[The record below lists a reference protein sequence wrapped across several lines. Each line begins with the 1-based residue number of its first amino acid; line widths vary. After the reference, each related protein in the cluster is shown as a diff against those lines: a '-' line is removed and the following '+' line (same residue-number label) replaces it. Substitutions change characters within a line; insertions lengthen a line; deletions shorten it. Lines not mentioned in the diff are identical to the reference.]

1 MKTWLVAARAA
12 LVLLVVMA
20 SLLAI
25 TPVFAQS
32 ESRTTGYVFPG
43 QTIHIRKN
51 PVLRIGVNANF
62 PSGELIADWDTD
74 QPYEFR
80 VCPEAIVMA
89 LPSVKLTDT
98 VGEFYQPMATTA
110 VPWSIRLDKN
120 QTNPFLLPRRV
131 AEDALSQQWEEFS
144 YVGATCTRPPVRKD
158 LFLGD
163 NEKSWWLR
171 VVKGDTSK
179 FKLAGLIQ
187 LWGSSRD
194 YATQIG
200 IPIKVER
207 LPKGLVFCEENREV
221 IAHWMRYEPFDLP
234 SAVATPPAM
243 NNSTAPAI
251 NPNDAALAAGIAAN
265 GRNIDAV
272 NGDLQGFKT
281 QTTPVVNGIATRV
294 EQLEAE
300 LAALRANPA
309 PAVVPPAP
317 VPVGVEIKVS
327 GVCDTWYYQVQDSAG
342 IRPHKGPFS
351 LRQGTNMVHF
361 DALSNEGS
369 FNFRVFEASSQK
381 WGEWMKICITPGMA
395 MQNYTFGGAR

>member
-1 MKTWLVAARAA
+1 MKTWLAARAA

-20 SLLAI
+20 SMLATLPAI
-25 TPVFAQS
+25 AQS
-32 ESRTTGYVFPG
+32 ETRTTGYVFPG

-74 QPYEFR
+74 QNYEFR
-80 VCPEAIVMA
+80 VCPEAVVMA

-98 VGEFYQPMATTA
+98 VGEFYQPMATTV
-110 VPWSIRLDKN
+110 VPWSLRLDKN
-120 QTNPFLLPRRV
+120 QANPFLLPRRV

-171 VVKGDTSK
+171 VVKGDINK

-194 YATQIG
+194 YATQVG

-207 LPKGLVFCEENREV
+207 LPKGLIFCEENREA
-221 IAHWMRYEPFDLP
+221 IAHWMRYESFSIP
-234 SAVATPPAM
+234 SAAATPPA
-243 NNSTAPAI
+243 TITPATPAI

-272 NGDLQGFKT
+272 NSDLQGFKT
-281 QTTPVVNGIATRV
+281 QTTTVVNGIATRLEDV
-294 EQLEAE
+294 EARLN
-300 LAALRANPA
+300 ALPTTT
-309 PAVVPPAP
+309 PPPPPAP
-317 VPVGVEIKVS
+317 VPVGIEIKVS
-327 GVCDTWYYQVQDSAG
+327 GVCDAWYYQVQDTAG
-342 IRPHKGPFS
+342 IRPFKGPFS
-351 LRQGTNMVHF
+351 MAKGTNMVHF

-369 FNFRVFEASSQK
+369 FSFRVFDAKLQK
-381 WGEWMKICITPGMA
+381 WGDWMKICITPGMA
-395 MQNYTFGGAR
+395 MQNYTFVGGAR